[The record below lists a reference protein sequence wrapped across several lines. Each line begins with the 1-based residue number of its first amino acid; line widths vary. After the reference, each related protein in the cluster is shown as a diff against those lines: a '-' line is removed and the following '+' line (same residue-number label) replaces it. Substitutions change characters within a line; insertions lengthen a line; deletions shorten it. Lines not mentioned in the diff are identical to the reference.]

1 MTMTIIP
8 RMIPMAE
15 ITKKLANMNKPM
27 IAIRSKQE
35 CGVEDHGCPVQLFA
49 TAARW
54 CCGRVHHVWSPRG
67 RTRSGHPRLCQALR
81 QTKEGVDGRNKSGH
95 GDRGL
100 VEDC

>member
-15 ITKKLANMNKPM
+15 ITKKLGIMKKPR

-35 CGVEDHGCPVQLFA
+35 CRVEDHGCPVQLFA

-67 RTRSGHPRLCQALR
+67 RGRFRHPPLFPSVRS
-81 QTKEGVDGRNKSGH
+81 TKESVGGGGKRRAPG
-95 GDRGL
+95 GGG
-100 VEDC
+100 